1 MMMLQPPAGSDGDV
15 LTPPVILVGEERWRF
30 PVEQAIDAV
39 GGRLLA
45 TLGWAAV
52 ADDLSHHAACAV
64 LIVET
69 GGTGIDRLAS
79 ALPRIDAFAAAL
91 DIPVVVALEEEA
103 IDVVA
108 ATMLTASVQ
117 LLCAPTASDRV
128 GALAIAIA
136 QRGAMLV
143 SDRVSEGEAARLHRL
158 NEEVARIAET
168 LARLTRRD
176 AEDRNAAIVADH
188 PTPFRHRQQSDV
200 VIDAAEVRRAI
211 RGRRLRDQHFG
222 SGLFEDP
229 AWDVLLDLFAAELE
243 GAQVS
248 VSSLCIAASVAPTT
262 ALRWIAKLTDSGL
275 LERRPDPFDRRRAFM
290 ELSPFAAQAMREHVA
305 ALRRAGLPFG

>member
-1 MMMLQPPAGSDGDV
+1 MMIQMPSHRDGEARPSVPMVMIGS
-15 LTPPVILVGEERWRF
+15 ERWRF
-30 PVEQAIDAV
+30 PVEQASEAV
-39 GGRLLA
+39 GGRLTALVGWDEVTDHLA
-45 TLGWAAV
+45 QH
-52 ADDLSHHAACAV
+52 SCAV

-69 GGTGIDRLAS
+69 SGIDIDTLAT

-91 DIPVVVALEEEA
+91 DIPVVVGLEEEA

-108 ATMLTASVQ
+108 ATMLTACAQ
-117 LLCAPTASDRV
+117 LLCAPTTLARAA
-128 GALAIAIA
+128 ALAIAVE
-136 QRGAMLV
+136 QRGALLV
-143 SDRVSEGEAARLHRL
+143 GDSVREGEAVRLQRL

-176 AEDRNAAIVADH
+176 AEDRNIAATVSDH
-188 PTPFRHRQQSDV
+188 PTPFRQRQPSDV

-211 RGRRLRDQHFG
+211 RARRLRDQRFG
-222 SGLFEDP
+222 AGLFEDP
-229 AWDVLLDLFAAELE
+229 GWDILLDLFAADLE
-243 GAQVS
+243 GTQVS

-262 ALRWIAKLTDSGL
+262 ALRWIAKLTDSGM

-290 ELSPFAAQAMREHVA
+290 ELSSSAGQAMREHVG